1 EVLVA
6 ANMLGGP
13 VKWTGSRSEVF
24 LSDEQGRDVV
34 SESELALDAQGKFLG
49 LRFTYVAD
57 LGAYLAP
64 TGPFINTQGVV
75 ACLTGV
81 YEVQTACARVKLAVT
96 NKPPGAAYRGA
107 GRPVLPY
114 TLDRLVEEAAVQ
126 LGVDPA
132 ELRRKNLVPK
142 GAFPYKTVAGFTYD
156 VGDFEGVLADA
167 VRESDWSGFS
177 ARKTQ
182 A

>member
-34 SESELALDAQGKFLG
+34 SESELALDAEGKFLG
-49 LRFTYVAD
+49 LRFSYVAD

-81 YEVQTACARVKLAVT
+81 YDVQAACARVKLAVT
-96 NKPPGAAYRGA
+96 NKSPGAASRGA
-107 GRPVLPY
+107 GRPVMSYMLE
-114 TLDRLVEEAAVQ
+114 RLVEQAAVE
-126 LGVDPA
+126 LNVDPA
-132 ELRRKNLVPK
+132 ELRRKNLVPRAK
-142 GAFPYKTVAGFTYD
+142 FPYKTVAGFTYD
-156 VGDFEGVLADA
+156 CGDFEGVLAAA
-167 VRESDWSGFS
+167 VAASDWRGFA
-177 ARKTQ
+177 AR
-182 A
+182 